1 MFPIQP
7 LLQFVQSQVRLTPHL
22 SLHPI
27 PDRSRNPALRTVPPC
42 SNLNLAGPAPARR
55 ELLRPILTDPKP
67 LRQFL
72 QTSFPTVIRLEELP
86 SQIVRVWFR
95 HLGVRTIATLS
106 LQQKSSRA

>member
-7 LLQFVQSQVRLTPHL
+7 LLQLLQSQVRLTSHL
-22 SLHPI
+22 SLHPL
-27 PDRSRNPALRTVPPC
+27 PDRSRNPALRTVTPC
-42 SNLNLAGPAPARR
+42 TNLDLAGLAPARR

-67 LRQFL
+67 IRQFL

-95 HLGVRTIATLS
+95 HLGVRKIATLS
-106 LQQKSSRA
+106 LQRK